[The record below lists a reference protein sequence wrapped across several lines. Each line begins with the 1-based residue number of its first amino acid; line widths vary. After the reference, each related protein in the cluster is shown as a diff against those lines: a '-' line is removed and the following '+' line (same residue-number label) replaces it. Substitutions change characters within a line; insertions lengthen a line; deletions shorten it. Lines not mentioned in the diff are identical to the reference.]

1 MSAALAEALG
11 RVLPAGLAVGW
22 ADPRVRAPVWPG
34 EAIAAVPARQ
44 AEFAAGRWAA
54 RAAMAALGLR
64 AEVIPMGADR
74 APVWPLGVVGSI
86 SHSASACLAVV
97 GRAEV
102 WDGIGL
108 DIEPATALAP
118 ELWAA
123 VLLADEQAELGAA
136 AGLQAKRIFTAKE
149 AAYKAQYAASGALF
163 GFDGLRIGMGLAD
176 FSATFTQAV
185 LPFAAGHCLRGVHFA
200 ADGHLVSLVVIAAA
214 GEA

>member
-1 MSAALAEALG
+1 MSAALAQAL
-11 RVLPAGLAVGW
+11 RQLLPVGLAVGW
-22 ADPRVRAPVWPG
+22 ADPRVSAPVWPG

-44 AEFAAGRWAA
+44 TEFAAGRWAA
-54 RAAMAALGLR
+54 RAAMAGIGLR
-64 AEVIPMGADR
+64 AAAIPMGADR
-74 APVWPLGVVGSI
+74 APVWPLGVTGSI

-123 VLLADEQAELGAA
+123 VLSRDEQADLGAA

-149 AAYKAQYAASGALF
+149 AAYKAQYPASRALF
-163 GFDGLRIGMGLAD
+163 GFEALRIGMGLVD
-176 FSATFTQAV
+176 FTATFTQAV
-185 LPFAAGHCLRGVHFA
+185 PPFAAGHCLRGVHFA
-200 ADGHLVSLVVIAAA
+200 ADGHLVSLVVIAAG